1 MPLCILLFFMEYVD
15 IEFYMKKKINVV
27 TLGCSKNLVD
37 SELFL
42 SQMVANGYEVSHDSA
57 DSDARIIAI
66 NTCGFILDAKEES
79 VNTILEYAEAK
90 RQGMIDK
97 IFVFGCLSERYKDD
111 LISEIPEVDGFYGKF
126 QVRKMVEDLK
136 ADYKMSLSRKRYLT
150 TPSHY
155 AYLKISE
162 GCNRT
167 CSYCAI
173 PRMTG
178 AHISVPIEDLVRE
191 AHDLAAKGV
200 KELLVIAQDLSFYGI
215 DLYKESRLAQLVS
228 ELSSVKGIEWIKLHY
243 AYPANFPYN
252 LLTVM
257 TERPNVARY
266 LDIALQHCSDKMLK
280 LMRRNT
286 TKAET
291 INLIER
297 VRKEV
302 PGIHLRTTLLVGH
315 PGETDEDFEEL
326 KSFVREMR
334 FERLGVFPYSHEE
347 DTYAGEKYEDAI
359 PMEVKQARADELM
372 EIQQQIA
379 AEINA
384 QKTGLIMNVV
394 IDRLEGDYYIGR
406 TEFDSPE
413 VDGEVLI
420 SADQKLKIGSFYP
433 VKITGS
439 EDFDLYGE
447 VEERQKMKG

>member
-1 MPLCILLFFMEYVD
+1 
-15 IEFYMKKKINVV
+15 MKKKINVV

-42 SQMVANGYEVSHDSA
+42 SQMAANGYEVSHDSE
-57 DSDARIIAI
+57 DSDARIVAI

-79 VNTILEYAEAK
+79 VNTILEYAQAK
-90 RQGMIDK
+90 RDGLIDK

-111 LISEIPEVDGFYGKF
+111 LIAEIPEVDGFYGKF

-136 ADYKMSLSRKRYLT
+136 ADYKMSLSRQRYLT

-178 AHISVPIEDLVRE
+178 AHISIPIEDLVSE
-191 AHDLAAKGV
+191 ARGLAEKGV
-200 KELLVIAQDLSFYGI
+200 KELLVIAQDLSYYGI

-228 ELSSVKGIEWIKLHY
+228 ELSAIEGIEWIKLHY
-243 AYPANFPYN
+243 AYPSNFPYD
-252 LLTVM
+252 LLPVM
-257 TERPNVARY
+257 NEKPNVARY
-266 LDIALQHCSDKMLK
+266 LDVALQHCSDKMLK

-291 INLIER
+291 INLIDR
-297 VRKEV
+297 IRKEV
-302 PGIHLRTTLLVGH
+302 PGVHLRTTMLVGH
-315 PGETDEDFEEL
+315 PGETEEDFEEL
-326 KSFVREMR
+326 KEFVREMR

-347 DTYAGEKYEDAI
+347 DTFAGEKYKDSI
-359 PMEVKQARADELM
+359 PQEVKQARADELM

-379 AEINA
+379 NEINA
-384 QKTGLIMNVV
+384 GKIGLTMKVV
-394 IDRLEGDYYIGR
+394 IDRLESEYFIGR

-420 SADQKLKIGSFYP
+420 SADQDLLIGSFYQ
-433 VKITGS
+433 VKIIGS
-439 EDFDLYGE
+439 EDFDLYG
-447 VEERQKMKG
+447 VVN

>member
-1 MPLCILLFFMEYVD
+1 
-15 IEFYMKKKINVV
+15 MKKKINVV

-42 SQMVANGYEVSHDSA
+42 SQMAANGYEVSHDSE
-57 DSDARIIAI
+57 DSDARIVAI

-79 VNTILEYAEAK
+79 VNTILEYAQAK
-90 RQGMIDK
+90 RDGLIDK

-111 LISEIPEVDGFYGKF
+111 LIAEIPEVDGFYGKF

-136 ADYKMSLSRKRYLT
+136 ADYKMSLSRQRYLT

-178 AHISVPIEDLVRE
+178 AHISIPIEDLVSE
-191 AHDLAAKGV
+191 AKGLAEKGV
-200 KELLVIAQDLSFYGI
+200 KELLVIAQDLSYYGI
-215 DLYKESRLAQLVS
+215 DLYKESKLAQLVS
-228 ELSSVKGIEWIKLHY
+228 ELSAIEGIEWIKLHY
-243 AYPANFPYN
+243 AYPSNFPYD
-252 LLTVM
+252 LLPVIN
-257 TERPNVARY
+257 EKSNVARY

-297 VRKEV
+297 VRREV
-302 PGIHLRTTLLVGH
+302 PGVHLRTTMLVGH
-315 PGETDEDFEEL
+315 PGETEEDFEEL
-326 KSFVREMR
+326 KAFVRDMR

-347 DTYAGEKYEDAI
+347 DTFAGEKYKDSI
-359 PMEVKQARADELM
+359 PQEVKQARADELM

-379 AEINA
+379 TEINA
-384 QKTGLIMNVV
+384 AKIGLTMKVV
-394 IDRLEGDYYIGR
+394 IDRLEGEYFIGR

-420 SADQKLKIGSFYP
+420 SADQDLLIGNFYQ
-433 VKITGS
+433 VKIIGS

-447 VEERQKMKG
+447 LI

>member
-1 MPLCILLFFMEYVD
+1 
-15 IEFYMKKKINVV
+15 MKKKINVV

-42 SQMVANGYEVSHDSA
+42 SQMAANGYEVSHDSE
-57 DSDARIIAI
+57 DSDARIVAI

-79 VNTILEYAEAK
+79 VNTILEYAQAK
-90 RQGMIDK
+90 RDGLIDK

-111 LISEIPEVDGFYGKF
+111 LIAEIPEVDGFYGKF

-136 ADYKMSLSRKRYLT
+136 ADYKMSLSRQRYLT

-178 AHISVPIEDLVRE
+178 AHISIPIEDLVSE
-191 AHDLAAKGV
+191 ARGLAAKGV
-200 KELLVIAQDLSFYGI
+200 KELLVIAQDLSYYGI
-215 DLYKESRLAQLVS
+215 DLYKESKLAQLVS
-228 ELSSVKGIEWIKLHY
+228 ELSAIEGIEWIKLHY
-243 AYPANFPYN
+243 AYPSNFPYD
-252 LLTVM
+252 LLPVM
-257 TERPNVARY
+257 NEKPNVARY
-266 LDIALQHCSDKMLK
+266 LDVALQHCSDKMLK

-286 TKAET
+286 TKTET
-291 INLIER
+291 IHLIER
-297 VRKEV
+297 IRTEV
-302 PGIHLRTTLLVGH
+302 PGVHLRTTMLVGH
-315 PGETDEDFEEL
+315 PGETAEDFEEL
-326 KSFVREMR
+326 KTFVRDMR

-347 DTYAGEKYEDAI
+347 DTFAGEKYKDSI
-359 PMEVKQARADELM
+359 PQEVKQARADELM

-379 AEINA
+379 TEINA
-384 QKTGLIMNVV
+384 GKIGLTMKVV
-394 IDRLEGDYYIGR
+394 IDRMEGEYFIGR

-420 SADQKLKIGSFYP
+420 SADQDLIIGSFYQ

-447 VEERQKMKG
+447 LI

>member
-1 MPLCILLFFMEYVD
+1 
-15 IEFYMKKKINVV
+15 MKKKINVV

-42 SQMVANGYEVSHDSA
+42 SQMAANGYDVSHDSD
-57 DSDARIIAI
+57 DSDARIVAI

-79 VNTILEYAEAK
+79 VKTILGYAEAK
-90 RQGMIDK
+90 REGLIDK

-111 LISEIPEVDGFYGKF
+111 LIAEIPEVDGFYGKF

-136 ADYKMSLSRKRYLT
+136 ADYKMSLSRQRYLT

-178 AHISVPIEDLVRE
+178 AHISIPIEDLVIE
-191 AHDLAAKGV
+191 AKGLAEKGV
-200 KELLVIAQDLSFYGI
+200 KELLVIAQDLSYYGI
-215 DLYKESRLAQLVS
+215 DLYKESKLAQLVA
-228 ELSSVKGIEWIKLHY
+228 ELSAIEGIEWIKLHY
-243 AYPANFPYN
+243 AYPSNFPYD
-252 LLTVM
+252 LLQVM
-257 TERPNVARY
+257 NEKPNVARY

-297 VRKEV
+297 VRREV
-302 PGIHLRTTLLVGH
+302 PGVHLRTTMLVGH
-315 PGETDEDFEEL
+315 PGETEEDFEEL
-326 KSFVREMR
+326 KAFVRDMR

-347 DTYAGEKYEDAI
+347 DTFAGEKYKDSI
-359 PMEVKQARADELM
+359 PQEVKQARADELM

-379 AEINA
+379 TEINA
-384 QKTGLIMNVV
+384 EKIGLTMKVV
-394 IDRLEGDYYIGR
+394 IDRLEGEYFIGR

-420 SADQKLKIGSFYP
+420 SADQDLLIGSFYQ
-433 VKITGS
+433 VKIIGS

-447 VEERQKMKG
+447 LI

>member
-1 MPLCILLFFMEYVD
+1 
-15 IEFYMKKKINVV
+15 MKKKINVV

-42 SQMVANGYEVSHDSA
+42 AQMKANGYEVTHDSD
-57 DSDARIIAI
+57 DSDARIVAI

-90 RQGMIDK
+90 NQGLIDK
-97 IFVFGCLSERYKDD
+97 IFVFGCLTERYKDE
-111 LISEIPEVDGFYGKF
+111 LIAEIPEVDGFYGKF

-136 ADYKMSLSRKRYLT
+136 ADYKLSLSRQRYLT
-150 TPSHY
+150 TPFHY

-178 AHISVPIEDLVRE
+178 AHVSVPMVDLITE
-191 AHDLAAKGV
+191 AKGLAEKGV

-215 DLYKESRLAQLVS
+215 DLYKKNKLAELIS
-228 ELSSVKGIEWIKLHY
+228 ELSDIEGVEWIKLHY
-243 AYPANFPYN
+243 AYPANFPYE
-252 LLTVM
+252 LLEVM
-257 TERPNVARY
+257 KEKPNVARY
-266 LDIALQHCSDKMLK
+266 LDIALQHCSDSVLK

-291 INLIER
+291 VDLIR
-297 VRKEV
+297 RIRAEV
-302 PGIHLRTTLLVGH
+302 PGIHLRTTMLVGH
-315 PGETDEDFEEL
+315 PGETDEDFDEL
-326 KSFVREMR
+326 KSFVRDMR

-347 DTYAGEKYEDAI
+347 DTYAGEKYEDSI
-359 PMEVKQARADELM
+359 PEEVKQARADELM
-372 EIQQQIA
+372 AIQQQIS
-379 AEINA
+379 AEIN
-384 QKTGLIMNVV
+384 TGKIGQALKVV

-413 VDGEVLI
+413 VDGEVLV
-420 SADQKLKIGSFYP
+420 STNNHLKIGNYYQ

-439 EDFDLYGE
+439 EDFDLYGDI
-447 VEERQKMKG
+447 VL

>member
-1 MPLCILLFFMEYVD
+1 LKC
-15 IEFYMKKKINVV
+15 MKKKINVV

-42 SQMVANGYEVSHDSA
+42 SQMAANGYEVSHDSE
-57 DSDARIIAI
+57 DSDARIVAI

-79 VNTILEYAEAK
+79 VNTILEYAQAK
-90 RQGMIDK
+90 RDGLIDK

-111 LISEIPEVDGFYGKF
+111 LIAEIPEVDGFYGKF

-136 ADYKMSLSRKRYLT
+136 ADYKMSLSRQRYLT

-178 AHISVPIEDLVRE
+178 AHISIPIEDLVSE
-191 AHDLAAKGV
+191 ARGLAAKGV
-200 KELLVIAQDLSFYGI
+200 KELLVIAQDLSYYGI

-228 ELSSVKGIEWIKLHY
+228 ELSAIEGIEWIKLHY
-243 AYPANFPYN
+243 AYPSNFPYD
-252 LLTVM
+252 LLPVM
-257 TERPNVARY
+257 NEKPNVARY
-266 LDIALQHCSDKMLK
+266 LDVALQHCSDKMLK

-286 TKAET
+286 TKTET
-291 INLIER
+291 IHLIER
-297 VRKEV
+297 IRTEV
-302 PGIHLRTTLLVGH
+302 PGVHLRTTMLVGH
-315 PGETDEDFEEL
+315 PGETAEDFEEL
-326 KSFVREMR
+326 KTFVRDMR

-347 DTYAGEKYEDAI
+347 DTFAGEKYKDSI
-359 PMEVKQARADELM
+359 PQEVKQARADELM

-379 AEINA
+379 TEINA
-384 QKTGLIMNVV
+384 GKIGLTMKVV
-394 IDRLEGDYYIGR
+394 IDRLEGEYFIGR

-420 SADQKLKIGSFYP
+420 SADLDLEIGNFYQ

-439 EDFDLYGE
+439 EDFDLYGV
-447 VEERQKMKG
+447 VE

>member
-1 MPLCILLFFMEYVD
+1 
-15 IEFYMKKKINVV
+15 MKKKINVV

-42 SQMVANGYEVSHDSA
+42 SQMAANGYEVSHDSE
-57 DSDARIIAI
+57 DSDARIVAI

-79 VNTILEYAEAK
+79 VNTILGYAQAK
-90 RQGMIDK
+90 REGLIDK

-111 LISEIPEVDGFYGKF
+111 LIKEIPEVDGFYGKF

-178 AHISVPIEDLVRE
+178 SHISIPIEDLILE
-191 AHDLAAKGV
+191 ARGLAENGV
-200 KELLVIAQDLSFYGI
+200 KELLVIAQDLSYYGI
-215 DLYKESRLAQLVS
+215 DLYKESKLAQLVS
-228 ELSSVKGIEWIKLHY
+228 ELSDIEGIEWIKLHY
-243 AYPANFPYN
+243 AYPANFPYD
-252 LLTVM
+252 LLPVINDKS
-257 TERPNVARY
+257 NVARY
-266 LDIALQHCSDKMLK
+266 LDVALQHCSDKMLK

-291 INLIER
+291 IHLIER
-297 VRKEV
+297 IRKEV
-302 PGIHLRTTLLVGH
+302 PGVHLRTTMLVGH
-315 PGETDEDFEEL
+315 PGETEEDFIEL
-326 KSFVREMR
+326 KEFVRQMR

-347 DTYAGEKYEDAI
+347 DTFAGETYKDSI
-359 PMEVKQARADELM
+359 PQEVKQARADELM

-384 QKTGLIMNVV
+384 SKIGQTLKVV
-394 IDRLEGDYYIGR
+394 IDRLEGDYFIAR

-413 VDGEVLI
+413 VDGEVLL
-420 SADQKLKIGSFYP
+420 SSDLDLNIGSFYQ

-439 EDFDLYGE
+439 EDFDLYAALN
-447 VEERQKMKG
+447 